1 MFRCNLSPGLLA
13 EWPGSAGIRTRNLLI
28 TSLVLLPTSYSGTGA
43 PCLSQEWSAP
53 DIEDAWVKVY
63 VPDIESGWVKVYAPD
78 AKDAWVKVHASDTE
92 DAWVKVYAPDTEDAW
107 VKVYAPD
114 IEDACVESICIM
126 LPAERC
132 TFFCNISCSNRRS
145 VVRVTTVSAD
155 HEMLIH
161 LVKQTKKGSL
171 FN

>member
-78 AKDAWVKVHASDTE
+78 AKDAWVKVYAS
-92 DAWVKVYAPDTEDAW
+92 DTEDAW

-114 IEDACVESICIM
+114 IEDACVESIYIM